1 MRKNLI
7 LLALVF
13 FSTATFA
20 QLSWNAK
27 VGMNVSNLYGKSVE
41 NSKARVG
48 IKAGVGAEYA
58 FTKMWSIQPSLFF
71 STKGA
76 KYSEST
82 GNASASVKVNE
93 MYLELPVN
101 AQARFAVTD
110 GINITVAAGPYF
122 AVGVGGKRKVTAESG
137 SFYASSDMKTFGDNG
152 FDRFDFGLGVG
163 VGAEFGRIMV
173 GLDGQWGLTKL
184 ASYTNAPKNINF
196 SITLGY
202 KFNMW

>member
-1 MRKNLI
+1 MKKLFI
-7 LLALVF
+7 ALVLVCI
-13 FSTATFA
+13 SSASFA

-27 VGMNVSNLYGKSVE
+27 IGMNISNLYGKSVE
-41 NSKARVG
+41 DSKAKVG
-48 IKAGVGAEYA
+48 MKVGVGAEYA
-58 FTKMWSIQPSLFF
+58 FTDMWSIQPSLFF

-93 MYLELPVN
+93 MYLELPIN

-110 GINITVAAGPYF
+110 GINITVAAGPYL
-122 AVGVGGKRKVTAESG
+122 AVGVGGKKKVTAETG
-137 SFYASSDMKTFGDNG
+137 TFYASSKTKTFGDNG

-163 VGAEFGRIMV
+163 LGAEFGRILV

-184 ASYTNAPKNINF
+184 ASYHNAPKNLNF

-202 KFNMW
+202 KF

>member
-1 MRKNLI
+1 MKKCLI
-7 LLALVF
+7 VTLLLAFV
-13 FSTATFA
+13 STASFA

-27 VGMNVSNLYGKSVE
+27 LGMNISNWSGKSVSD
-41 NSKARVG
+41 SKAKVG
-48 IKAGVGAEYA
+48 FKAGVGAEYA
-58 FTKMWSIQPSLFF
+58 FTDMWSVQPSLFF

-76 KYSEST
+76 KYSESSEL
-82 GNASASVKVNE
+82 GSADISVNE

-122 AVGVGGKRKVTAESG
+122 AVGVGGKNKLSAETG
-137 SFYASSDMKTFGDNG
+137 SFKGSSSGKTFGSDG

-184 ASYTNAPKNINF
+184 ADYKDAPKNLNF
-196 SITLGY
+196 SVTVGY
-202 KFNMW
+202 KF